1 MTPAGGAIGVLLGS
15 ALLRLTLSGSY
26 QRYVREGMRPW
37 LLIAGVVIIAV
48 GLYALLRTTGRRGHQ
63 ANQPGHSHRHERGHE
78 HGHAGE
84 GIGVGWLLLAPVAA
98 LLLVAP
104 PALGSY
110 GVDRAAKVDV
120 RAGDR
125 VFDPLPASEGSYPLS
140 LLEFSQ
146 RGFDHQGQS
155 MSGRT
160 VELTGFVAG
169 QAADGFELARYQI
182 ACCAAD
188 AAPVVVVVHGTSGEP
203 PGRDQWVTVT
213 GTYRQGGVDFAEID
227 ATSVVQIPTPEDPYE

>member
-1 MTPAGGAIGVLLGS
+1 VLLGS
-15 ALLRLTLSGSY
+15 VLLRLTLSGSY

-48 GLYALLRTTGRRGHQ
+48 GLYALMRTAGRGTRRAAGAGH
-63 ANQPGHSHRHERGHE
+63 AHGHE
-78 HGHAGE
+78 HGHEGE

-104 PALGSY
+104 PALGSF
-110 GVDRAAKVDV
+110 GVDRAAKIDV

-125 VFDPLPASEGSYPLS
+125 VFDPLAASEGPYPLS

-146 RGFDHQGQS
+146 RGFDQDGRS
-155 MSGRT
+155 MHGRT

-169 QAADGFELARYQI
+169 QVADGFKIARYQI

-188 AAPVVVVVHGTSGEP
+188 AVPVVVVVHGTSGEP
-203 PGRDQWVTVT
+203 PSRDQWVTVT
-213 GTYRQGGVDFAEID
+213 GSYRPGGKDYAEID
-227 ATSVVQIPTPEDPYE
+227 ATSVVQIPAPEDPYE

>member
-1 MTPAGGAIGVLLGS
+1 VVVAVTPAGGAIGVLLGS
-15 ALLRLTLSGSY
+15 VLLRLTLSGSY

-37 LLIAGVVIIAV
+37 LLIAGVAIIAV
-48 GLYALLRTTGRRGHQ
+48 GLYALVRTAGRGHR
-63 ANQPGHSHRHERGHE
+63 AGEPGHTHGHE

-120 RAGDR
+120 SAGDR
-125 VFDPLPASEGSYPLS
+125 VFDPLPSSENPYPLS
-140 LLEFSQ
+140 LLDFSQ
-146 RGFDHQGQS
+146 RGFDGEGQS
-155 MSGRT
+155 MDGRT
-160 VELTGFVAG
+160 VALTGFVAG
-169 QAADGFELARYQI
+169 EVAGGFKLARYQI

-188 AAPVVVVVHGTSGEP
+188 AEPVVVIVRGTFGEP
-203 PGRDQWVTVT
+203 PSRDQWVTVT
-213 GTYRQGGVDFAEID
+213 GTYRPGGGDFVQIE
-227 ATSVVQIPTPEDPYE
+227 ATSVVQIPAPNDPYE